1 MENEQEQSAK
11 KVNHGNTGLPFGLC
25 KRYNITLPDGATP
38 RDAWNALEGKGI
50 TPKSVYES
58 LRKNKK
64 SAIPPTNLKY
74 ESLIR
79 EDPFYGKIQKVSN
92 KYFKIDNIK
101 DKDHITLLT
110 KNIAVVKDN
119 LVLVTGLHTAVYLKG
134 WQARKVQNREGVDGW
149 AVKLARPYFK
159 EYTFKGEFDA
169 GEDHK
174 SFDDLFR
181 IAASQQRAGI
191 PIKNMGITFI

>member
-1 MENEQEQSAK
+1 M
-11 KVNHGNTGLPFGLC
+11 
-25 KRYNITLPDGATP
+25 
-38 RDAWNALEGKGI
+38 
-50 TPKSVYES
+50 
-58 LRKNKK
+58 
-64 SAIPPTNLKY
+64 
-74 ESLIR
+74 IR
-79 EDPFYGKIQKVSN
+79 EDPFYGKIEKISN

-110 KNIAVVKDN
+110 NNVAVVKGN

-134 WQARKVQNREGVDGW
+134 WQARRVQNREGIDAW

-181 IAASQQRAGI
+181 IAASQQREGI
-191 PIKNMGITFI
+191 PIKNLGITFI